1 MKLSSQTIVLS
12 VALALAAAATTTV
25 NASSRNLIRNRKT
38 TRERRNLIKVESAA
52 TTLEEIVQIDD
63 AELVRA
69 LMDGDTMS
77 MSMPS
82 NPSSGGDSEDSGGKG
97 GDSEDGGGSNSSGSG
112 SNSEDG
118 DGDGDGGSGGG
129 GSEDSSGGGGE
140 DGSDDSNGSGGD
152 GGEDGT
158 PAETP
163 SADMSPAASPSTA
176 VGEPTES
183 GIPGS
188 SPLDAPSAGET
199 GEGTVAPS
207 SASRQNVA
215 MAATITIAFMV
226 VPFIL

>member
-38 TRERRNLIKVESAA
+38 TRERRNLIKVESVA

-97 GDSEDGGGSNSSGSG
+97 GDSGDGGGSKSSGSG

-118 DGDGDGGSGGG
+118 DGDSDSGSGGTD
-129 GSEDSSGGGGE
+129 DSSGG
-140 DGSDDSNGSGGD
+140 

-188 SPLDAPSAGET
+188 APLDAPSAGET
-199 GEGTVAPS
+199 GEETDAPS

-215 MAATITIAFMV
+215 MAAIITIAFMV
-226 VPFIL
+226 GPFIL

>member
-38 TRERRNLIKVESAA
+38 TRERRNLIKVESVA

-97 GDSEDGGGSNSSGSG
+97 GDSGDGGGSKSSGSG

-118 DGDGDGGSGGG
+118 DGDSDSGSGGTD
-129 GSEDSSGGGGE
+129 DSSGG
-140 DGSDDSNGSGGD
+140 

-188 SPLDAPSAGET
+188 APLDAPSAGET
-199 GEGTVAPS
+199 GEGTDAPS

-215 MAATITIAFMV
+215 MAAIITIAFMV
-226 VPFIL
+226 GPFIL

>member
-38 TRERRNLIKVESAA
+38 TRERRNLIKVESVA

-97 GDSEDGGGSNSSGSG
+97 GDSGDGGGSNSSGSG

-118 DGDGDGGSGGG
+118 DGDSDSGSGGTD
-129 GSEDSSGGGGE
+129 DSSGG
-140 DGSDDSNGSGGD
+140 

-188 SPLDAPSAGET
+188 APLDAPSAGET
-199 GEGTVAPS
+199 GEGTDAPS

-215 MAATITIAFMV
+215 MAAIITIAFMV